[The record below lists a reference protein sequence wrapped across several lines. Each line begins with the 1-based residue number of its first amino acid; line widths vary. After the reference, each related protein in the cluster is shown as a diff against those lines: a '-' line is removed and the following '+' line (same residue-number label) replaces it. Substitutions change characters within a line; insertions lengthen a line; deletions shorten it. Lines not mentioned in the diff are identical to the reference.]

1 MLVMDGIAGRRAG
14 FTQPLPGLVDSRAEM
29 KVEPRD
35 GCPVTQ
41 AGPTSRRA
49 FGRVAALRDARSGH
63 EIPLAEDRRYVIGKG
78 ESCDIALPDPC
89 VSRVHCV
96 LERRNGTW
104 FVRDS
109 GSRNGTFI
117 NDRRVESAELTPG
130 TVLSIGLTHLVALG
144 PPTRVRT
151 GFDRLVGR
159 DPVLRAAVEQ
169 AARAAGTDCSV
180 LILGETGTG
189 KDVVAQAIHETSRR
203 AEGPYV
209 ALNCGAI
216 PRELIGS
223 ELFGHERGAF
233 TGAVGDRAGMFVQA
247 TGGTLFLDEL
257 GELPIEQQPHLLRAI
272 ETRRVRPVGGS
283 SEQAFDARVIAAT
296 NRDGGLGTDRGALRV
311 DLYHRLAT
319 VLVRLPPLRARPA
332 DLDELVGAFLEE
344 LAREHGP
351 RRLSSG
357 ARRAIRE
364 HTWPGNVREL
374 RQAVL
379 RAVTFSTEIIEAE
392 HLFPTAWRQ
401 PIEVAIAPIG
411 PGLVPPP
418 APLPSPALASLA
430 GYEAMVKD
438 AMAEALQRHGSLRAA
453 ADSMGMAKST
463 FADRARRLGI
473 PMPYRG
479 RR

>member
-1 MLVMDGIAGRRAG
+1 MLVQGRTVGGRLAY
-14 FTQPLPGLVDSRAEM
+14 TQPPTRVADSALEM
-29 KVEPRD
+29 KAEPRS

-41 AGPTSRRA
+41 SGPTFRRGP
-49 FGRVAALRDARSGH
+49 GRVVALREVRSGI
-63 EIPLAEDRRYVIGKG
+63 EIPLAEDRRYVVGKG
-78 ESCDIALPDPC
+78 ESCDVTLADPC

-96 LERRNGTW
+96 LERKGGAW

-117 NDRRVESAELTPG
+117 NDRRIECAELTPG
-130 TVLSIGLTHLVALG
+130 TVLSVGLTQLVALG
-144 PPTRVRT
+144 PAGRIRT
-151 GFDRLVGR
+151 GFERLVGR
-159 DPVLRAAVEQ
+159 DPVLRTAVEL
-169 AARAAGTDCSV
+169 ASRAAGTECSV
-180 LILGETGTG
+180 LIVGETGTG
-189 KDVVAQAIHETSRR
+189 KEVVAQAIHETSRR
-203 AEGPYV
+203 AAGPFV

-233 TGAVGDRAGMFVQA
+233 TGAVGERAGVFVQA
-247 TGGTLFLDEL
+247 SGGTLFLDEL
-257 GELPIEQQPHLLRAI
+257 GELSLEQQPHLLRAL
-272 ETRRVRPVGGS
+272 ETRRVRPIGGAG
-283 SEQAFDARVIAAT
+283 ELAFDARLIAAT
-296 NRDGGLGTDRGALRV
+296 NRESGLGTERGALRV
-311 DLYHRLAT
+311 DLFHRVAT
-319 VLVRLPPLRARPA
+319 VLVRLPPLRTRPA

-379 RAVTFSTEIIEAE
+379 RAVTFSTEIIEPE

-401 PIEVAIAPIG
+401 PIDEAIAPIG
-411 PGLVPPP
+411 PGLVPP
-418 APLPSPALASLA
+418 APLLASLA
-430 GYEAMVKD
+430 SYDAMIKD
-438 AMAEALQRHGSLRAA
+438 AMVEALQRHGSLRSA
-453 ADSMGMAKST
+453 ADSLGMAKST

-473 PMPYRG
+473 PLPIRG

>member
-1 MLVMDGIAGRRAG
+1 MMVLEGIVGGRTLY
-14 FTQPLPGLVDSRAEM
+14 TQPPAGVADSADEM
-29 KVEPRD
+29 KVEPRN
-35 GCPVTQ
+35 GSPVTQ
-41 AGPTSRRA
+41 SGPTARRG
-49 FGRVAALRDARSGH
+49 FGRVAALREARTGV
-63 EIPLAEDRRYVIGKG
+63 EIALVEDQRYVVGKG
-78 ESCDIALPDPC
+78 ENCDIALADPC

-96 LERRNGTW
+96 LERRGGAW

-117 NDRRVESAELTPG
+117 NDRRIESAELTPG
-130 TVLSIGLTHLVALG
+130 TVLTVGLTQLVALG
-144 PPTRVRT
+144 PPCRVRT

-159 DPVLRAAVEQ
+159 DPALRTAVEL
-169 AARAAGTDCSV
+169 ASRAAGTDCSV

-189 KDVVAQAIHETSRR
+189 KEVVAQAIHETSRR
-203 AEGPYV
+203 ADGPFV

-233 TGAVGDRAGMFVQA
+233 TGAIGDRAGVFTQA

-257 GELPIEQQPHLLRAI
+257 GELPLEQQPHLLRAL
-272 ETRRVRPVGGS
+272 ETRRVRPVGGAG
-283 SEQAFDARVIAAT
+283 ELPFDARVIAAT
-296 NRDGGLGTDRGALRV
+296 NRDGGLGTERGALRV

-319 VLVRLPPLRARPA
+319 VLVRLPPLRARPG

-344 LAREHGP
+344 LGREHGP

-401 PIEVAIAPIG
+401 PIDPEIAPIG
-411 PGLVPPP
+411 PGLVPP
-418 APLPSPALASLA
+418 AALPSPGIASLA

-438 AMAEALQRHGSLRAA
+438 AMVEALQRYGSLRSA
-453 ADSMGMAKST
+453 ADSLGMAKST

-473 PMPYRG
+473 PLPFRG